1 MNSDK
6 KPDLFFSFT
15 PRQIEF
21 ESFWAGG
28 KNGQKK
34 RVNKQLE
41 SYYVHPQ
48 DKIQKKITI
57 SQNFSPQS

>member
-6 KPDLFFSFT
+6 TYFSVLH
-15 PRQIEF
+15 P
-21 ESFWAGG
+21 G
-28 KNGQKK
+28 KLSLKAFGLGEKMGKKK

>member
-1 MNSDK
+1 MKMDQICVK
-6 KPDLFFSFT
+6 K
-15 PRQIEF
+15 
-21 ESFWAGG
+21 WA
-28 KNGQKK
+28 KK

-57 SQNFSPQS
+57 SQNCFPQILTKRKTKPPSFLGFRQ